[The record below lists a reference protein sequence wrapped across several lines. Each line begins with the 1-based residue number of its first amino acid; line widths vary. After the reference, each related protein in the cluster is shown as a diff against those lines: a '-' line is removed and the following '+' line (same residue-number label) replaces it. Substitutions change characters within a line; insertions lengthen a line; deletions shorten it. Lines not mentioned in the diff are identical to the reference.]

1 MIRRTKFLWVAS
13 IFTVINIAGAGFAAA
28 GGEAAHAL
36 GHVGLMLLGAFVVWR
51 LVPRSQLQ
59 LQPTV
64 SLPETDKVL
73 DNLQLSLDAM
83 AIEVERV
90 GEAQRFMAKLVA
102 ERSETSPPKPRV

>member
-1 MIRRTKFLWVAS
+1 MIRRTKILWVAS

-28 GGEAAHAL
+28 TGEAGHAL

-51 LVPRSQLQ
+51 LVPRSQAQ
-59 LQPTV
+59 QPTA